1 MLDTLASMPRQ
12 ELIILLSVSVGSL
25 VLLTIL
31 LTVLCIFCCRRANTA
46 RGRSNKYTVCH
57 NNMFAPV
64 EWYNV
69 EKHALITM
77 DDLTSNVKGS
87 VDLDFIMKMHK

>member
-31 LTVLCIFCCRRANTA
+31 LTVLCIFCCRRSNTA
-46 RGRSNKYTVCH
+46 RGRRNKYTVESETKVH
-57 NNMFAPV
+57 NCGESP
-64 EWYNV
+64 
-69 EKHALITM
+69 
-77 DDLTSNVKGS
+77 
-87 VDLDFIMKMHK
+87 

>member
-31 LTVLCIFCCRRANTA
+31 LTVLCVFCCRRSNTA
-46 RGRSNKYTVCH
+46 RGGSNKS
-57 NNMFAPV
+57 PV
-64 EWYNV
+64 
-69 EKHALITM
+69 
-77 DDLTSNVKGS
+77 
-87 VDLDFIMKMHK
+87 

>member
-31 LTVLCIFCCRRANTA
+31 LTVLCIYCCRRANTA
-46 RGRSNKYTVCH
+46 RGRSNKS
-57 NNMFAPV
+57 PV
-64 EWYNV
+64 ELETKASRTSAFTFKTLLRHYANRV
-69 EKHALITM
+69 
-77 DDLTSNVKGS
+77 LTP
-87 VDLDFIMKMHK
+87 H